1 MDGLE
6 WLLIVIGVLGVLKTL
21 GGGTF
26 AASSSGASATASA
39 SGSSAA
45 SDSASGQPVVAKKK
59 PLTQLLALVG
69 ASPGASP
76 TTLNPNTIGPN
87 VSGSMADNVQ
97 IPDYTGPSSSFYD
110 AGPAGSIEISP
121 PVSTPGPTFQPGS
134 SFGGVDFNVATGGYT
149 GASYA
154 GPQLFFPDA
163 PAPSGAPAGGSDAG
177 GGPAQI

>member
-69 ASPGASP
+69 ASPLGIF
-76 TTLNPNTIGPN
+76 LEL
-87 VSGSMADNVQ
+87 GSLVGDSRVKLLQFCGKLFQRHWFPLRISAVKRCLADV
-97 IPDYTGPSSSFYD
+97 
-110 AGPAGSIEISP
+110 EK
-121 PVSTPGPTFQPGS
+121 
-134 SFGGVDFNVATGGYT
+134 
-149 GASYA
+149 
-154 GPQLFFPDA
+154 
-163 PAPSGAPAGGSDAG
+163 
-177 GGPAQI
+177 